1 MAQFPSTSYS
11 YKNIAT
17 SATTVVKANAGVLH
31 GVYINSAA
39 ATAVITF
46 YDNASAASGTKIAT
60 MTIGTGGILFPAA
73 KVLSDINFANGLTI
87 VTATAAVDI
96 TVLYA

>member
-1 MAQFPSTSYS
+1 MPQFPSTSYS
-11 YKNIAT
+11 YKNIST

-31 GVYINSAA
+31 GVCINSAA
-39 ATAVITF
+39 ATAVITL